1 MPKKKKEVLV
11 QLDPDLY
18 TKSGKLRKRR
28 RKQSR
33 NYFTESTEDAIVQYV
48 ASTDPIERNKIFN
61 EKINF
66 SLHKLAENIIHTFK
80 FYYTEVDNVEHL
92 KHEVVT
98 FLLQKLHLYKK
109 EKGKAYSYFGTIAKR
124 YLIVYNLENYSKT
137 KMKADLDEVDDD
149 KTISSNLIN
158 ESENLNLV
166 EFIDIYVLY
175 VEKNIKTL
183 FSRDIDIKTAQAVM
197 ELFKR
202 RENIEVMNKQ
212 SFYLY
217 VKEITGNTAPQ
228 ITKVIKELK
237 KLYGRLMDEYYLVG
251 DIYI

>member
-1 MPKKKKEVLV
+1 MPKKKKEVPK
-11 QLDPDLY
+11 LDPDLY
-18 TKSGKLRKRR
+18 TKSGKLRKRK

-33 NYFTESTEDAIVQYV
+33 NYFTEDTEDAIVEYLKT
-48 ASTDPIERNKIFN
+48 TDELKRNQIFN
-61 EKINF
+61 EKINY

-98 FLLQKLHLYKK
+98 FLLQKLHLYDKN
-109 EKGKAYSYFGTIAKR
+109 KGKAYSYFGTIAKR
-124 YLIVYNLENYSKT
+124 YLIVYNLDNYN
-137 KMKADLDEVDDD
+137 KAKLRAELEEVDED
-149 KTISSNLIN
+149 KSIYINLVN
-158 ESENLNLV
+158 ENDHIELV
-166 EFIDIYVLY
+166 EFFDKFIAY
-175 VEKNIKTL
+175 VEKNMHTM
-183 FSRDIDIKTAQAVM
+183 FQREVDVKTAEAVL
-197 ELFKR
+197 ELFRK

-228 ITKVIKELK
+228 ITKVVKELK
-237 KLYGRLMDEYYLVG
+237 KLYGKLMDEYYLVG